1 MDMGVLIERLTW
13 SVRPFFDRYRAW
25 RARPEPVAWVRD
37 VAARSILRNEE
48 NSEAERATL
57 AYFTDL
63 FRQRATA
70 GQIVVYGK
78 RLNLGN
84 GPEEAIPT
92 GYWQDW
98 TIDVDSL
105 LDSRLTRHASTKG
118 AVPLAY
124 GGLEYGDLRIK
135 KSAARQLLKDTWKN
149 R

>member
-1 MDMGVLIERLTW
+1 MGVLTEGLAW
-13 SVRPFFDRYRAW
+13 PVRPFFDRYRAW

-48 NSEAERATL
+48 NSEAERVTL
-57 AYFTDL
+57 AYFINL

-78 RLNLGN
+78 RVNPGS
-84 GPEEAIPT
+84 GPEEAIPAD
-92 GYWQDW
+92 YWQDW
-98 TIDVDSL
+98 TIDGDSL
-105 LDSRLTRHASTKG
+105 LASRLTRHASTKG
-118 AVPLAY
+118 ADARAN

-135 KSAARQLLKDTWKN
+135 KSAAKKLLKDTWKN